1 MNKAEFEAELRK
13 LLQSADTRTEN
24 ERCVQ
29 CVGCERCIDC
39 TFCKNSKGL
48 SRCHY
53 CVDSQRCADS
63 THCRLSRDLVGCNHC
78 VASERCTQCKYVVRS
93 IDCTECTYC
102 FGCVGLNKKDF
113 HILNKPYDRGTYFK
127 ITNQLARE
135 LGFGAKDAEGD
146 PKPQMFK
153 QGLG

>member
-1 MNKAEFEAELRK
+1 MNKSEFEAELRK
-13 LLQSADTRTEN
+13 LIQSSEARTEN

-29 CVGCERCIDC
+29 CVGCERCIDS

-63 THCRLSRDLVGCNHC
+63 THCRASRDLVRCNHC
-78 VASERCTQCKYVVRS
+78 VASERCTQCSYVYKS
-93 IDCTECTYC
+93 IDCTECSYC

-127 ITNQLARE
+127 VIKQLSKE
-135 LGFGAKDAEGD
+135 LG
-146 PKPQMFK
+146 
-153 QGLG
+153 LG